1 MNLYVIR
8 HGQTKLNAEQRLQ
21 GRKGEPLNN
30 IGIEQAKKLGLI
42 FKNENILFDYVY
54 SSPQER
60 AIQTAK
66 ISTGQDPIVDNRLEV
81 FNLGT
86 ADRLLKSEVIMRGC
100 IPNPDY
106 YQNVES
112 VIEYRNR
119 IFSFLDELLTKY
131 RNTNKNILIAG
142 HKCTTGCISAYFQ
155 GFKIEN
161 EYDDFLTLSSPNGT
175 YKRYSVIKEID
186 DDMLR

>member
-30 IGIEQAKKLGLI
+30 IGIEQAQNLGLI
-42 FKNENILFDYVY
+42 FKKEHILFSYVY

-60 AIQTAK
+60 AVQTAK
-66 ISTGQDPIVDNRLEV
+66 ISTGQDPIIDNRLEV

-86 ADRLLKSEVIMRGC
+86 ADRLLKSEVKMRGC

-106 YQNVES
+106 YQNVENI
-112 VIEYRNR
+112 IEYKNR
-119 IFSFLDELLTKY
+119 IFSFLDELIAKY
-131 RNTNKNILIAG
+131 GNTSKNILVSG

-155 GFKIEN
+155 EFKIEN
-161 EYDDFLTLSSPNGT
+161 EYDDFLSLSSPNGT
-175 YKRYSVIKEID
+175 YKKYPTVKEID
-186 DDMLR
+186 DDMMR